1 MKESY
6 PPGSPEQ
13 IAYRIIRDCADCDCC
28 RPILDE
34 ACLFFPELYRLYDRE
49 AETGR
54 TASSEELRALVERC
68 NFCALCPCPNIRAD
82 IIRAKTAFVA
92 RDGLAARVRLV
103 EDVQRIG
110 NVCGAFP
117 RLTGRLLSSA
127 RAGRRLKRWAG
138 IHPER
143 RLPAFPRE
151 NFRAWARRRG
161 LHRKPQTA
169 SGRRVLYFA
178 GCTATYLFPGVAR
191 ATVEVLQ
198 GLGHSVFCPPLPC
211 CGMPPF
217 LEGDREFT
225 LRVASK
231 NLAVLSAA
239 AEEGYDILCSCPTCS
254 FMLRGLMA
262 EGAYFAEAYQ
272 KAAGADPRFI
282 RVPARARAGGRA
294 AAGMEIFDRTMF
306 QNILKDDGYFSG
318 LDPLRRIAVAEKT
331 FDVGEYLLRLEGEG
345 AGLED
350 FSPLP
355 RKALYYAPCHQRE
368 QRFGRPY
375 LDLLRRVPQLEAQDL
390 EGNLYC
396 CGLAGVMG
404 FKQDFH
410 DLSIALGERL
420 MRRIEEIHPEAIL
433 TDCLSCRLQFEQRL
447 PYPVRHP
454 IEILREALRPPAA
467 GRTGEIEKRPS
478 R

>member
-1 MKESY
+1 MRTSY

-13 IAYRIIRDCADCDCC
+13 IAYRVIQDCADCDCC

-34 ACLFFPELYRLYDRE
+34 ACLFFPELYRLYDRQT
-49 AETGR
+49 ETGR
-54 TASSEELRALVERC
+54 TPSGEELRALVERC

-92 RDGLAARVRLV
+92 RDGLPARVRWV

-110 NVCGAFP
+110 KVCGAFP
-117 RLTGRLLSSA
+117 RLTGRLLSPT
-127 RAGRRLKRWAG
+127 RAGRRLKRWIG

-143 RLPAFPRE
+143 RLPEFPRE
-151 NFRAWARRRG
+151 HFRAWARRRG
-161 LHRKPQTA
+161 LHRKPRA
-169 SGRRVLYFA
+169 AAGKRVLYFA

-198 GLGHSVFCPPLPC
+198 ACGLSVFCPPLSC
-211 CGMPPF
+211 CGMPSF

-225 LRVASK
+225 LRAASK

-272 KAAGADPRFI
+272 KAVGSDPRFI

-294 AAGMEIFDRTMF
+294 AGGMEIFDRTMF
-306 QNILKDDGYFSG
+306 QHILKDDGYFSG

-331 FDVGEYLLRLEGEG
+331 FDVGEYLLQRVGEG
-345 AGLED
+345 AGPGG
-350 FSPLP
+350 FSPLR

-368 QRFGRPY
+368 QHFGRPY
-375 LDLLRRVPQLEAQDL
+375 LDLLRRIPGLEAADL

-404 FKQDFH
+404 FKHDFH
-410 DLSIALGERL
+410 DLSITLGGRL
-420 MRRIEEIHPEAIL
+420 MRRIEEIHPQEIL
-433 TDCLSCRLQFEQRL
+433 TDCLSCRLQFAQLL

-454 IEILREALRPPAA
+454 IEILREALPSPAA
-467 GRTGEIEKRPS
+467 GGTGGGGQRPAG
-478 R
+478 